1 MLMSLS
7 TKDISM
13 KNIHGKIFL
22 LLFLI
27 FSFLQAE
34 ENRYCSYNL
43 ESSKYQNIVLNEPIK
58 ISFFTRQKLHNEVMF
73 FDLIAKSSDAYKIIS
88 INEKRYEYN
97 YHDAQ
102 KEFEFLLIPKK
113 SGKIKVDF
121 KFNIRRASDD
131 AVAIAYVGSR
141 DNVKSIPTVKVH
153 IASPSLT
160 LNVKQLSKDVDA
172 IGNFSLSMKLEKSSS
187 NSYDAINV
195 VYTLEGQGVLDKK
208 FEPIQKIKDVSIFR
222 GMKESKPRAT
232 KNGYIY
238 KKEWSYA
245 LIGAKSFTLPSVTL
259 STYNYKTQQFIKR
272 QTEEK
277 NIKITALNINN
288 LLDDRDAPQ
297 TAIDYKEYIN
307 YLYNILIFI
316 AGFVLAKLLDF
327 IPKKATKR
335 EECCK
340 LVSAAKTP
348 KELLNASLR
357 FTKDVDLKEEINS
370 LEVMVY
376 KRKTSKNIAALKA
389 AIIKKIDKA

>member
-1 MLMSLS
+1 MSLS
-7 TKDISM
+7 IKDISM

-22 LLFLI
+22 LLLLA
-27 FSFLQAE
+27 FSLSHAE

-43 ESSKYQNIVLNEPIK
+43 ISSKYKNIVLNEPIK

-73 FDLIAKSSDAYKIIS
+73 FDLIAKSSDAYEIIS
-88 INEKRYEYN
+88 INEKRHEYN

-113 SGKIKVDF
+113 SGKIKVNF
-121 KFNIRRASDD
+121 NFNIRRASDD
-131 AVAIAYVGSR
+131 AVAVAYVGSR

-160 LNVKQLSKDVDA
+160 LNVNQLSTDVDA
-172 IGNFSLSMKLEKSSS
+172 IGNFSFSMKLDKRSS

-195 VYTLEGQGVLDKK
+195 VYTLEGRGILDEK
-208 FEPIQKIKDVSIFR
+208 FEPIQEIKDISIFR
-222 GMKESKPRAT
+222 GIKESKPRAT

-272 QTEEK
+272 QIEEK

-297 TAIDYKEYIN
+297 TVIDYKEYIN

-316 AGFVLAKLLDF
+316 AGFVLAKLLNF

-340 LVSAAKTP
+340 LISAAKTP

-357 FTKDVDLKEEINS
+357 FAKDVDLKEEINS
-370 LEVMVY
+370 LELIVY
-376 KRKTSKNIAALKA
+376 ERKTSKNIAALKA
-389 AIIKKIDKA
+389 AIIKKINKS

>member
-1 MLMSLS
+1 
-7 TKDISM
+7 M
-13 KNIHGKIFL
+13 KNDM
-22 LLFLI
+22 
-27 FSFLQAE
+27 
-34 ENRYCSYNL
+34 
-43 ESSKYQNIVLNEPIK
+43 NIIIMMHK
-58 ISFFTRQKLHNEVMF
+58 
-73 FDLIAKSSDAYKIIS
+73 KSL
-88 INEKRYEYN
+88 N

-113 SGKIKVDF
+113 SGKIKVNF
-121 KFNIRRASDD
+121 NFNIRRASDD
-131 AVAIAYVGSR
+131 AVAVAYVGSR

-160 LNVKQLSKDVDA
+160 LNVKQLSTDVDA
-172 IGNFSLSMKLEKSSS
+172 IGNFSFSMKLDKRSS

-195 VYTLEGQGVLDKK
+195 VYTLEGRGILDEK
-208 FEPIQKIKDVSIFR
+208 FEPIQEIKDISIFR
-222 GMKESKPRAT
+222 GIKESKPRAT

-272 QTEEK
+272 QIEEK

-297 TAIDYKEYIN
+297 TVIDYKEYIN

-316 AGFVLAKLLDF
+316 AGFVLAKLLNF

-340 LVSAAKTP
+340 LISAAKTP

-357 FTKDVDLKEEINS
+357 FAKDVDLKEEINS
-370 LEVMVY
+370 LELIVY
-376 KRKTSKNIAALKA
+376 ERKTSKNIAALKA
-389 AIIKKIDKA
+389 AIIKKINKS

>member
-1 MLMSLS
+1 MSLS
-7 TKDISM
+7 IKDISM

-22 LLFLI
+22 LLLLA
-27 FSFLQAE
+27 FSLSHAE

-43 ESSKYQNIVLNEPIK
+43 ISSKYKNIVLNEPIK

-73 FDLIAKSSDAYKIIS
+73 FDLIAKSSDAYEIIS
-88 INEKRYEYN
+88 INEKRHEYN

-113 SGKIKVDF
+113 SGKIKVNF
-121 KFNIRRASDD
+121 NFNIRRASDD
-131 AVAIAYVGSR
+131 AVAVAYVGSR

-160 LNVKQLSKDVDA
+160 LNVKQLSTDVDA
-172 IGNFSLSMKLEKSSS
+172 IGNFSFSMKLDKRSS

-195 VYTLEGQGVLDKK
+195 VYTLEGRGILDEK
-208 FEPIQKIKDVSIFR
+208 FEPIQEIKDISIFR
-222 GMKESKPRAT
+222 GIKESKPRAT

-272 QTEEK
+272 QIEEK

-297 TAIDYKEYIN
+297 TVIDYKEYIN

-316 AGFVLAKLLDF
+316 AGFVLAKLLNF

-340 LVSAAKTP
+340 LISAAKTP

-357 FTKDVDLKEEINS
+357 FAKDVDLKEEINS
-370 LEVMVY
+370 LELIVY
-376 KRKTSKNIAALKA
+376 ERKTSKNIAALKA
-389 AIIKKIDKA
+389 AIIKKINKS